1 METTYNLI
9 KKFLENP
16 EDIASFMKS
25 DAIVWVDHREYDED
39 IVTYFNKKMGNQIE
53 MELKDNGKSYGE
65 DIYLKYKDKSLMIP
79 YKDNMDRDT
88 TIIWTNEIVKEDYSI
103 RLFAEE
109 MGDDAFGFSVLSH
122 DEWELLE
129 KSFGN
134 TFHKFFYEI
143 TPSSR
148 MFSLEYDVVE
158 YVRLKKINPET
169 TFLTLI
175 YYLEI
180 MKKEL
185 ILAEKKARGEM
196 DLKTYFQQKKEI
208 KAEKDAYVLE
218 NGLKL

>member
-1 METTYNLI
+1 MKTTYNLI

-39 IVTYFNKKMGNQIE
+39 IVSYFNEKMGNQIKI
-53 MELKDNGKSYGE
+53 ELKDNGKSYGE

-109 MGDDAFGFSVLSH
+109 MDDDAFGFSVLSH

>member
-1 METTYNLI
+1 MKTTYNLI

-39 IVTYFNKKMGNQIE
+39 IVTYFNEKMGNQIE